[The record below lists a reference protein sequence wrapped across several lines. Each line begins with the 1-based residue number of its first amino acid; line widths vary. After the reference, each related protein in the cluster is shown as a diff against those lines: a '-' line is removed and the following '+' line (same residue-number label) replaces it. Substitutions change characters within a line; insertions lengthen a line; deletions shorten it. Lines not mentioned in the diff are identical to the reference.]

1 MLAQGAVSA
10 IRTGCEMLQ
19 QGKAVIDEFKGDAE
33 SVVGQINEVK
43 EQAIGLWETISG
55 LVAWGQG
62 LWASIT
68 GRPTTAKPEKLLPI
82 ATSTETKVE
91 AVPTLKPLAKKT
103 SRKQPQRELTYEE
116 YKAKAIHDVCEQLK
130 VFFEAQRQLKQHCRE
145 LEEQSLTT
153 ERIADSAIDR
163 IEIETQLV
171 NLSTQIR
178 EAMSWTPQELG
189 LQDMYQRFLKMYD
202 LILEEQEFAR
212 QVKRKKERDAK
223 WQRELLR
230 NHRVDR
236 AIVTVTVLGLV
247 LWMWAFMLS
256 LGWLVR
262 TQGGLSLV

>member
-19 QGKAVIDEFKGDAE
+19 QGQAVIDEFKGDAE
-33 SVVGQINEVK
+33 SIVGQINEVK
-43 EQAIGLWETISG
+43 EQALGLWETISG
-55 LVAWGQG
+55 LIEWGQG
-62 LWASIT
+62 LWASLT
-68 GRPTTAKPEKLLPI
+68 GRQTTAKPEKSLPS

-91 AVPTLKPLAKKT
+91 AVSTPKPLAKKT

-178 EAMSWTPQELG
+178 EAMSWTPEDLG
-189 LQDMYQRFLKMYD
+189 LQDMYKRFLKMYD
-202 LILEEQEFAR
+202 LILEEQEFER
-212 QVKRKKERDAK
+212 QRKLMNARKKR
-223 WQRELLR
+223 WQQEARHNFRIDL
-230 NHRVDR
+230 
-236 AIVTVTVLGLV
+236 I
-247 LWMWAFMLS
+247 MWAVAMSVVVSAWWWMMVQVVTLTGFY
-256 LGWLVR
+256 
-262 TQGGLSLV
+262 TE

>member
-33 SVVGQINEVK
+33 SIVGQINEAK
-43 EQAIGLWETISG
+43 EQALGLWETVSG
-55 LVAWGQG
+55 LVEWAQG
-62 LWASIT
+62 LWSSVT
-68 GRPTTAKPEKLLPI
+68 GRPVADKPAPI
-82 ATSTETKVE
+82 RPSTQAVE
-91 AVPTLKPLAKKT
+91 ATPQATPVAKKA

-130 VFFEAQRQLKQHCRE
+130 VFFEVQRQLKQHCRE

-178 EAMSWTPQELG
+178 EAMSWTPAELG
-189 LQDMYQRFLKMYD
+189 LQDMYKRFLQMYD
-202 LILEEQEFAR
+202 LILEEQEFER
-212 QVKRKKERDAK
+212 QRKLMNARKKR
-223 WQRELLR
+223 WQQEARR
-230 NHRVDR
+230 NFRIDL
-236 AIVTVTVLGLV
+236 I
-247 LWMWAFMLS
+247 MWAVAM
-256 LGWLVR
+256 
-262 TQGGLSLV
+262 SLVVSAYWWMMVQVVTLTGYYTE

>member
-43 EQAIGLWETISG
+43 EQALGLLETISG
-55 LVAWGQG
+55 LVEWAQG

-68 GRPTTAKPEKLLPI
+68 GNPVP
-82 ATSTETKVE
+82 TKV
-91 AVPTLKPLAKKT
+91 APTLPASTKPAESPAQKPVAKKA

-163 IEIETQLV
+163 IEIETQLI

-202 LILEEQEFAR
+202 LILEEQEFER
-212 QVKRKKERDAK
+212 QRKLMNARKKR
-223 WQRELLR
+223 WQQEARR
-230 NHRVDR
+230 NFRIDL
-236 AIVTVTVLGLV
+236 I
-247 LWMWAFMLS
+247 MWAVGMSIVVSVWWWMMVQVVMLT
-256 LGWLVR
+256 GFY
-262 TQGGLSLV
+262 TE

>member
-19 QGKAVIDEFKGDAE
+19 QGQAVIDEFKGDAE
-33 SVVGQINEVK
+33 SIVGQINEVK

-163 IEIETQLV
+163 IEIETQLI

-178 EAMSWTPQELG
+178 EAMSWTPEDLG
-189 LQDMYQRFLKMYD
+189 LQDMYKRFLKMYD
-202 LILEEQEFAR
+202 LILEEQEFER
-212 QVKRKKERDAK
+212 QRKLMNARKKR
-223 WQRELLR
+223 WQQEARR
-230 NHRVDR
+230 NFRIDLVIW
-236 AIVTVTVLGLV
+236 ATAMAMVLSAWWWMMVQVVTLTGYY
-247 LWMWAFMLS
+247 
-256 LGWLVR
+256 
-262 TQGGLSLV
+262 TE

>member
-1 MLAQGAVSA
+1 MLDPFSLLMLAQGAVSA

-33 SVVGQINEVK
+33 SIVGQINEAK
-43 EQAIGLWETISG
+43 EQAIGLWETVSG
-55 LVAWGQG
+55 LVEWAQG
-62 LWASIT
+62 LWASLT
-68 GRPTTAKPEKLLPI
+68 GVQKPKQAPQTILQSP
-82 ATSTETKVE
+82 AAPQTEPV
-91 AVPTLKPLAKKT
+91 AKKAN
-103 SRKQPQRELTYEE
+103 RKQPQRELTYEE

-163 IEIETQLV
+163 IEIETQLI

-202 LILEEQEFAR
+202 LILEEQEFER
-212 QVKRKKERDAK
+212 QRKLMNARKKR
-223 WQRELLR
+223 WQQEARR
-230 NHRVDR
+230 NFRIDL
-236 AIVTVTVLGLV
+236 I
-247 LWMWAFMLS
+247 MWAVAMSMVLS
-256 LGWLVR
+256 AWWWMMVQVVTLTGYY
-262 TQGGLSLV
+262 TE